1 MSKAVD
7 ERTPLSESFRTDL
20 LAGTH
25 PKGSGAKLIPYWS
38 AQTASG
44 VMGDATKAT
53 LEKGET
59 FLEAAIEG
67 LVELIRELKAQP
79 ILPRRD
85 QH

>member
-1 MSKAVD
+1 
-7 ERTPLSESFRTDL
+7 LSPSFQTDL

-25 PKGSGAKLIPYWS
+25 PQGSGARLVPYWS
-38 AQTASG
+38 TQTASG
-44 VMGDATKAT
+44 IKGDATKASR
-53 LEKGET
+53 EKGEK

-67 LVELIRELKAQP
+67 LIELIRELGATS